1 MDHTLK
7 VYTFDEVKEELIN
20 NKELY
25 EFKLW
30 VSVELENILKR
41 YEKQPLLVQNS
52 GLKKRIVKLIN
63 KIDYG

>member
-41 YEKQPLLVQNS
+41 SEKQPLLVQNS